1 MDAHRRRGIGRVV
14 LAAGLAVVLGQPAW
28 GIINPRFTPADLVRT
43 SARIFLLEVS
53 QPEAKAV
60 PAKVVE
66 TLKGKPFAGPELRL
80 DLAEMGE
87 LSKEE
92 AAAPLGGAKTAAAVL
107 VLSRGD
113 DKDDEDDAASGAI
126 QINTLWFAVHRR
138 KGKWCLAQDQRD
150 LFAVWAG
157 SAAMLAKAARYVQA
171 DPTARFPVRSDID
184 WGGDAALGKL
194 AGPAA
199 GCVVADLGTPNGLCV
214 VVLSAGGD
222 RVCRAASG
230 EGKPSDVTAK
240 VKLATASKL
249 AAPGDFNGDGRI
261 DLACWDGKALQVAA
275 QGADGTFAAPAKV
288 ADLPDCLSLEA
299 VDAGAAGAGLVAA
312 TGAGPVLLVP
322 GAAGAFAAR
331 ALGGAAGE
339 GLGQAGP
346 CVSADLDGDGRCDVL
361 HVFEAGLVFYGGQGP
376 GRFRAGAKSEMRLTR
391 GPRLAV
397 CGDYDADGLVDVVAA
412 GGEGIVVLRGA
423 GSGRWEVLT
432 HITGEL
438 AYHGN
443 ANRPNVTGGAA
454 CDINNDGRQG
464 VALFYA
470 KRNAMLFFNRG
481 FACFGLARELSLTG
495 EGAIADPAQM
505 PDPFAEPPP
514 KLKAA
519 EALQRGQAAGTVAD
533 LNGDGVE
540 DMLAV
545 DGDGQVWALF
555 GSRRE
560 GPALGMTVALSP
572 KARGPLTV
580 TVQGSR
586 RLEGTHVVRPGVPA
600 FVGREQPGPVTL
612 KWAAPGGE
620 ARSRRVIVTR
630 LTRVELAP

>member
-1 MDAHRRRGIGRVV
+1 MVV
-14 LAAGLAVVLGQPAW
+14 LAAGLAVVLAGPAW

-43 SARIFLLEVS
+43 SARIFLLQLA
-53 QPEAKAV
+53 QPDGKAV
-60 PAKVVE
+60 SAKVVE
-66 TLKGKPFAGPELRL
+66 TLRGKPFAGPELRL

-87 LSKEE
+87 VSKEE
-92 AAAPLGGAKTAAAVL
+92 AAAPFGGSKSATAVL
-107 VLSRGD
+107 VLSRAD
-113 DKDDEDDAASGAI
+113 DKDDEDDAPSGAI

-157 SAAMLAKAARYVQA
+157 SAAMLAKATRYVLA

-184 WGGDAALGKL
+184 WGGDARLGKL
-194 AGPAA
+194 AGQPA
-199 GCVVADLGTPNGLCV
+199 GCVVADLGPPNGLCA
-214 VVLSAGGD
+214 VVLSEGGD
-222 RVCRAASG
+222 RICQAASG
-230 EGKPSDVTAK
+230 EGKPADVTAK

-249 AAPGDFNGDGRI
+249 AAAGDFNGDGRI
-261 DLACWDGKALQVAA
+261 DLACWDGKVVKVAI
-275 QGADGTFAAPAKV
+275 QGGDGTFAAPAKV
-288 ADLPDCLSLEA
+288 AALPDCLSLEA
-299 VDAGAAGAGLVAA
+299 VDAGAEAGAGLVAG

-322 GAAGAFAAR
+322 GPAGAFSVR
-331 ALGGAAGE
+331 ALGGAAGTGAAD
-339 GLGQAGP
+339 GLGRAGP
-346 CVSADLDGDGRCDVL
+346 CVSADLGGDGRCDV
-361 HVFEAGLVFYGGQGP
+361 VQAFEGGLVFYGGQGP
-376 GRFRAGAKSEMRLTR
+376 GRFKAGVKSVMPLTR

-397 CGDYDADGLVDVVAA
+397 CGDYDADGLVDLVVA
-412 GGEGIVVLRGA
+412 GGEGFVLLRAEGGA
-423 GSGRWEVLT
+423 RWEALT

-443 ANRPNVTGGAA
+443 ANRPNVTGGAP

-495 EGAIADPAQM
+495 EGGALDAGQPA
-505 PDPFAEPPP
+505 DPFAEPPA
-514 KLKAA
+514 KLKAT
-519 EALQRGQAAGTVAD
+519 ESLQHGQAAGTVVD
-533 LNGDGVE
+533 LNADGVG

-545 DGDGQVWALF
+545 DGAGEVWALF

-560 GPALGMTVALSP
+560 GRALGVTVALSP

-580 TVQGSR
+580 TVHGSR

-612 KWAAPGGE
+612 KWTAPDGQ
-620 ARSRRVIVTR
+620 ARTRRVIVTR
-630 LTRVELAP
+630 LTRVELEP